1 LTHKPEFLKS
11 MTTTE
16 LYIIRHGLAGE
27 HGSYADDAQRPLTDE
42 GHRKMGQVA
51 QRFYALDLRFDL
63 ILTSPLVRARQTAE
77 ILQAAGLSKH
87 LEVSEFL
94 APGGDFEDWLAW
106 FRQWQ
111 SSESLAI
118 VGHEP
123 SLSQWAERLI
133 WGEVRQRL
141 LLKKAGAIGLKVP
154 NGEAIGQSQLF
165 WLTPPKL
172 LL

>member
-16 LYIIRHGLAGE
+16 LYIVRHGLAGE

-42 GHRKMGQVA
+42 GHRKMRQVA
-51 QRFYALDLRFDL
+51 RRLYALDLRFDL

-77 ILQAAGLSKH
+77 ILQAAGLSKQ

-94 APGGDFEDWLAW
+94 APGGDFGGWLAW

-111 SSESLAI
+111 SSGSLAI

-123 SLSQWAERLI
+123 SLSQWAELLI
-133 WGEVRQRL
+133 WGEARQRL

-154 NGEAIGQSQLF
+154 TGEAIGQSQLF

>member
-1 LTHKPEFLKS
+1 
-11 MTTTE
+11 MTE
-16 LYIIRHGLAGE
+16 LYMIRHGLAGE
-27 HGSYADDAQRPLTDE
+27 QGSYADDNQRPLTDE
-42 GHRKMGQVA
+42 GKRKTQQIA
-51 QRFYALDLRFDL
+51 QRLYALDLRFNL

-77 ILQAAGLSKH
+77 ILRAVGLSKH

-94 APGGDFEDWLAW
+94 APNGDFEGWIAW
-106 FRQWQ
+106 FQQWQ
-111 SSESLAI
+111 QSGSLAI

-141 LLKKAGAIGLKVP
+141 MLKKAGAIGLRVP
-154 NGEAIGQSQLF
+154 DGGAIGQSQLF